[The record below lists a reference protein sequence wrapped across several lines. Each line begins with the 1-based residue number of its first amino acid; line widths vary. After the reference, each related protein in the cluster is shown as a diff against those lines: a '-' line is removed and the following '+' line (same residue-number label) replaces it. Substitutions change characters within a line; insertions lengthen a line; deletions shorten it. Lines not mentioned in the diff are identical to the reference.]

1 MWTVLKVDKKRLS
14 SLKDDFFKKLGNE
27 VKFYSPKLK
36 LKKYSKSKFYLIDDY
51 LLGDYLLCFH
61 KEFSKSSVP
70 LSLKYCRG
78 LKYFLGNFKSS
89 QREIENFI
97 SKCKDNED
105 DDGYIKQTFFKFND
119 KNKYEFISGP
129 FTNLIFNILEEK
141 KFYIK
146 ALVGK
151 YKLSVSKEENLFR
164 PI

>member
-1 MWTVLKVDKKRLS
+1 MWTVLKIDKNKIS
-14 SLKDDFFKKLGNE
+14 TLKDEFLKKLGKD

-36 LKKYSKSKFYLIDDY
+36 LKKYLKSKFYSKEEY

-78 LKYFLGNFKSS
+78 LKYFLGNFGSS
-89 QREIENFI
+89 QQEIENFI
-97 SKCKDNED
+97 SKCKENED
-105 DDGYIKQTFFKFND
+105 KNGFIKQSFFNFYS

-129 FTNLIFNILEEK
+129 FINLIFSILEEN

-146 ALVGK
+146 ALIGK

>member
-1 MWTVLKVDKKRLS
+1 MWTVLKIDKNKIS
-14 SLKDDFFKKLGNE
+14 TLKDEFLKKLGKD

-36 LKKYSKSKFYLIDDY
+36 LKKYLKSKFYSKEEY

-78 LKYFLGNFKSS
+78 LKYFLGSFGSS
-89 QREIENFI
+89 QKEIENFI
-97 SKCKDNED
+97 SKCKENED
-105 DDGYIKQTFFKFND
+105 ENGFIKQSFFNFYS

-129 FTNLIFNILEEK
+129 FINLIFSILEEN

-146 ALVGK
+146 ALIGK